1 MQSACTASIPALRAN
16 ETKSKKKPYIKDEI
30 LHGRSPRKRL
40 RALDKGRRER
50 TDGFGRRTNYNLQ
63 IINTLIQNG
72 KKELFERIPQEV
84 LRGMSEGRRRN
95 VEASI
100 VLRGNESPVR
110 QGTGGLPSV
119 TDRGEEIE
127 NDTFLRRDRQTRRMN
142 CNVFLNAPNRGYSQ
156 SPKAWTGSFP
166 YSKESDPL
174 KKTRK
179 GVYLHFEKTRKGV
192 ILE

>member
-1 MQSACTASIPALRAN
+1 MHGFNSCLRAN

-50 TDGFGRRTNYNLQ
+50 TDGFRRRTNYNLQ

-95 VEASI
+95 VEASL
-100 VLRGNESPVR
+100 VVRGNESPVR
-110 QGTGGLPSV
+110 HGTGGLPSV

-127 NDTFLRRDRQTRRMN
+127 NIFLRRGRQADTQDELQRLPQHPKPRILPKSESMDR
-142 CNVFLNAPNRGYSQ
+142 FLPALQRI
-156 SPKAWTGSFP
+156 
-166 YSKESDPL
+166 
-174 KKTRK
+174 R
-179 GVYLHFEKTRKGV
+179 HFEKNSERCIFT
-192 ILE
+192 L